1 MASTPLPAY
10 GVHVRSFYI
19 RKHFKD
25 CTSRS
30 FPDDWTHLENV
41 MLLLPRFKIVS
52 LSTCAR
58 EVALANAHP
67 GPFPQISFW
76 RTGLPIHTGTHL
88 YPKPGKQIHVAKP
101 HRRKISIC
109 IRCSGR
115 FLGVLMNYRGELTCP
130 AALQGVCDCLAV
142 LQSDTA
148 CFDKTLPS
156 SRCFT
161 LYKQCSV
168 PSFAVHRC
176 WHNLW
181 CCSMLLANTCGFC
194 ALACKCI
201 HRGPVDTAEPGSFQP
216 SQNKGRTAKHSECV
230 SGLK

>member
-1 MASTPLPAY
+1 MMASTPLPAY

-76 RTGLPIHTGTHL
+76 RTGLPIHTGTLLTRETDTCSEATQEKDIDL
-88 YPKPGKQIHVAKP
+88 YPLLRALLRCLDELPWRIDLPRCAARRVRLSCSPAKRHCMFRQNPAFKQVFH
-101 HRRKISIC
+101 
-109 IRCSGR
+109 
-115 FLGVLMNYRGELTCP
+115 
-130 AALQGVCDCLAV
+130 
-142 LQSDTA
+142 
-148 CFDKTLPS
+148 TL
-156 SRCFT
+156 
-161 LYKQCSV
+161 
-168 PSFAVHRC
+168 
-176 WHNLW
+176 
-181 CCSMLLANTCGFC
+181 
-194 ALACKCI
+194 
-201 HRGPVDTAEPGSFQP
+201 
-216 SQNKGRTAKHSECV
+216 
-230 SGLK
+230 